1 LLSAR
6 IVRNITQSDLARKK
20 PWQKS
25 FNVKEIDEQQVA
37 VIEQLFHF
45 IEGICIFS
53 TRLRGVS
60 IFFWRYFAQ

>member
-1 LLSAR
+1 MAEV
-6 IVRNITQSDLARKK
+6 IQCKADRKNG
-20 PWQKS
+20 QKT
-25 FNVKEIDEQQVA
+25 IA

-53 TRLRGVS
+53 TRLHGVY